1 MGPNGCGKSTL
12 SKHCNGLLTPTS
24 GDVFVDGLNTKDEKN
39 YFEIK
44 KKVGIIF
51 QNPEFQT
58 ITSTVEEEIA
68 FGLENLCVPS
78 FKMNSIIENVL
89 SCVGLEFMQKI
100 PTHSLSGGQKQRLA
114 IASVLAMNP
123 EVIVLDEPT
132 SMLEPGGRKTIMK
145 IIKNLHIQ
153 GVTILLVTHSVSEAL
168 ESERVI
174 FMDKGNIKNQG
185 NPKDIFSDM
194 QFIKNHRHQIPE
206 STEILYYLKCH
217 GYEVN
222 LKAFESEECANE
234 IIKLRE
240 NIL

>member
-12 SKHCNGLLTPTS
+12 SKHCNGLLIPTS
-24 GDVFVDGLNTKDEKN
+24 GDVFVYGLNTKDQKN

-44 KKVGIIF
+44 KKVGIVF

-68 FGLENLCVPS
+68 FGLENLCIPS
-78 FKMNSIIENVL
+78 LKMNSIIENVL
-89 SCVGLEFMQKI
+89 SLVGLENMQKI

-123 EVIVLDEPT
+123 EMIVLDEPT
-132 SMLEPGGRKTIMK
+132 SMLEPGGRKMIMK
-145 IIKNLHIQ
+145 IIEHLHIQ
-153 GVTILLVTHSVSEAL
+153 GITILLITHSVSEAL
-168 ESERVI
+168 RSERVI
-174 FMDKGNIKNQG
+174 FMDRGNIKIQG
-185 NPKDIFSDM
+185 KPKDIFSDV
-194 QFIKNHRHQIPE
+194 QFIKNHIHQVPE

-222 LKAFESEECANE
+222 LKAFESKDCADE